1 MGVVLGELTECH
13 PTTYWEHL
21 TGARK
26 THWTEVRAA
35 ANAMSNVLK
44 DSKHPEASAASLALT
59 PKRRGQQW
67 AWLLSVLNW
76 LPEQTGLQLHW
87 SLSSLVCCANSRGPR
102 ITLSPSKA
110 LARVHCPVSSLSPL
124 GLDKPIR
131 VPGAWTDLSCYCPL
145 PETGQRMLKDLWGLR
160 GGLTPVAH
168 AALSDFPTVA
178 FPFVWPPL
186 TQTSPFFYHGKQPL
200 FPTFS
205 HFSWEGETHD
215 SFALFFF
222 SCIVF
227 SGSVEAREPKQT
239 FTV

>member
-59 PKRRGQQW
+59 PRRRGQQW

-87 SLSSLVCCANSRGPR
+87 SLSSAHLFVVLIAEVHVLHSPR
-102 ITLSPSKA
+102 PKHSPGFIAQSQA
-110 LARVHCPVSSLSPL
+110 CLHSTSTSQSMSLEPGQTYPVTARFLKQDGGCWRICGGCGADWLLLPMLHFLTSPL
-124 GLDKPIR
+124 LLFLLY
-131 VPGAWTDLSCYCPL
+131 DL
-145 PETGQRMLKDLWGLR
+145 R
-160 GGLTPVAH
+160 
-168 AALSDFPTVA
+168 
-178 FPFVWPPL
+178 
-186 TQTSPFFYHGKQPL
+186 
-200 FPTFS
+200 
-205 HFSWEGETHD
+205 
-215 SFALFFF
+215 
-222 SCIVF
+222 
-227 SGSVEAREPKQT
+227 
-239 FTV
+239 